1 MIKWSERW
9 SAQNLTTLTGCTS
22 PVSFLHLLPPVLLP
36 ISFPLTSPDF
46 LPLFPSPPPLLPFIR
61 SYSRCKALS
70 LSVKEEA
77 VKKENQKRRKV
88 CCTVT
93 GNGPLLQS
101 EIFIQGSLPAWL
113 MQCYMY
119 TRDKNYSPK
128 NWKGFVL
135 LHLSKRRIRIN
146 TITHLQSHPT
156 HKVWNLGMEWDWG
169 WVTAILLVSLWE
181 GYH

>member
-1 MIKWSERW
+1 M
-9 SAQNLTTLTGCTS
+9 
-22 PVSFLHLLPPVLLP
+22 VSSKPDNPDWLHQPCLL
-36 ISFPLTSPDF
+36 S
-46 LPLFPSPPPLLPFIR
+46 PSPPSCSSPHFLPPHFSWFSPSFSLPSPVLPFIR

-119 TRDKNYSPK
+119 TRDKNFSPK
-128 NWKGFVL
+128 NWKGFAL

-169 WVTAILLVSLWE
+169 WVTAILLVSLWG